1 MPSSGWMR
9 VWRGERAEG
18 EQAGALVRAA
28 ARGESIEHL
37 LELGAYALLEVGG
50 ADRAG
55 LWLAGER
62 PGEPGIGRV
71 MDSSSG
77 PTPEPWRHLDIFA
90 PFLRGA
96 LESADPLRVEL
107 GPEES
112 VPQVGPLVGMRS
124 AIWIPLRLRGSTL
137 GLAMVA
143 YAQAHS
149 TASLEALR
157 AQADEIS
164 LAVAHCN
171 DGRKYGRWAEELR
184 AQGRLAR
191 AILCGV
197 SADSILPQIARA
209 ARQFAQAEFVVL
221 ARAETSPLLAEGWDG
236 RSEWR
241 TVLDQ
246 EPFMR
251 AWRSVLAEGHEIK
264 MGGEDL
270 QVIPRNAADGAFAV
284 LDRLTAIPV
293 EVRNQTMGLL
303 VAGFTAPENTSEDL
317 ARLESYALLAASAL
331 EQEAAR
337 KDRTHWTNCFHQMLE
352 ESSEWLLSI
361 DEMGRIREA
370 SSGAR
375 DALRLDPRD
384 ADEMLLEDLFA
395 SAGRD
400 GVVQWRAK
408 AAQGGAEAAL
418 VPLEAALAGGKMVRL
433 RLRSALEGRGAA
445 GLRWL
450 VQLED
455 AEKGKTPKE
464 AEDRLEAELRGLMDS
479 IESGVLLVD
488 TDGIICAASDRLA
501 QILNI
506 EGKPLMEMGTVK
518 AMVESLAPRL
528 KRPEETAARWL
539 QRLTQGDEAGW
550 DEFELVRPARKVI
563 ERFFRPLFARSGA
576 RLGWLEIY
584 RDITGQRI
592 IQSKLLQ
599 REKMAGLG
607 QLVSGIAH
615 ELNNPLTSIQ
625 GYAQLL
631 LSRRSGDERTADAQR
646 ISEEAERAGRIVK
659 NLLLFARETKPE
671 RRAVDLNEVVER
683 TLALRSYELKIENI
697 QVDLDPAP
705 DLPPT
710 LADAA
715 QLQQAVLNLI
725 VNAEQA
731 IQQGRGRGRIAIRTR
746 RLAGDRIALEIA
758 DDGPGIPHE
767 IFSRIFDPFFTTK
780 PAGVGTGLGLSI
792 VYGIVQEHGGEVS
805 VDSLPGQGA
814 KLTVELPALS
824 AAAMEFAGKS
834 PAEPGFAARV
844 RVVRQPLPKG
854 RPERILVVEDE
865 PTVAHL
871 IADVLGEEGHKVDT
885 LLDSREALAIL
896 EQHEYDLVICD
907 LKMPHLDGPGLYQ
920 ALLRAGNPLQS
931 RLLFITGD
939 TMSARTT
946 EFLDSSGLPCLAK
959 PFLVEELKQMV
970 RQSLVGAPAAAR
982 GNAAGLD

>member
-1 MPSSGWMR
+1 MPAPGWMR

-18 EQAGALVRAA
+18 EQPGAFVRAA
-28 ARGESIEHL
+28 ARGDSIERL
-37 LELGAYALLEVGG
+37 LELGAYALLDVGG

-55 LWLAGER
+55 LWLASER
-62 PGEPGIGRV
+62 RGEPGVGRV
-71 MDSSSG
+71 MDCSSE
-77 PTPEPWRHLDIFA
+77 PTPESWRHLDVSA

-96 LESADPLRVEL
+96 LESAAPLRVEL

-112 VPQVGPLVGMRS
+112 VPQVGPLVGMQS
-124 AIWIPLRLRGSTL
+124 AIWIALRVRGSTL

-143 YAQAHS
+143 YAQAH
-149 TASLEALR
+149 TIASLEALR
-157 AQADEIS
+157 VQADEIS
-164 LAVAHCN
+164 LAVSHYSDSQKC
-171 DGRKYGRWAEELR
+171 GRWAEELR

-191 AILCGV
+191 AILCQV

-221 ARAETSPLLAEGWDG
+221 ARAETPPLLAEGWDG

-241 TVLDQ
+241 TVLEQ

-251 AWRSVLAEGHEIK
+251 AWLSVLADGHEIK
-264 MGGEDL
+264 MGGEVL
-270 QVIPRNAADGAFAV
+270 QVIPRNASDGPFAV
-284 LDRLTAIPV
+284 LDRVTAIPV
-293 EVRNQTMGLL
+293 EVRDQTAGLL
-303 VAGFTAPENTSEDL
+303 VAGFAAPENTSEDL
-317 ARLESYALLAASAL
+317 VRLESYALLAASAL

-337 KDRTHWTNCFHQMLE
+337 NERVHWTNCIRQMVE
-352 ESSEWLLSI
+352 ESSEWLLAV
-361 DEMGRIREA
+361 DEEGRIREA
-370 SSGAR
+370 SIEAR
-375 DALRLDPRD
+375 TALRLDSKD
-384 ADEMLLEDLFA
+384 GEEMLLQDLFI

-400 GVVQWRAK
+400 AVVQWRDK
-408 AAQGGAEAAL
+408 AARGAAEAAM
-418 VPLEAALAGGKMVRL
+418 VPVEAALAGGKVVRL
-433 RLRSALEGRGAA
+433 RLRATLHAQGDTSQ
-445 GLRWL
+445 RWL
-450 VQLED
+450 VHLED
-455 AEKGKTPKE
+455 SGKGGAPKE

-479 IESGVLLVD
+479 IESGVLLLD
-488 TDGIICAASDRLA
+488 TEGKIYAASDRLA

-506 EGKPLMEMGTVK
+506 EGRPLMELGTVK

-528 KRPEETAARWL
+528 KRPEGAAARWL
-539 QRLTQGDEAGW
+539 DRLSQGDEAGW

-563 ERFFRPLFARSGA
+563 ERFFRPLYAPGGA

-599 REKMAGLG
+599 REKMAALG

-697 QVDLDPAP
+697 QVDLDLAA
-705 DLPPT
+705 DLSPT

-715 QLQQAVLNLI
+715 QLQQVVFNLI

-731 IQQGRGRGRIAIRTR
+731 IQLGRGRGRIAIRTR

-767 IFSRIFDPFFTTK
+767 IVSRIFDPFFTTK
-780 PAGVGTGLGLSI
+780 LAGVGTGLGLSI

-805 VDSLPGQGA
+805 VESPPGQGA
-814 KLTVELPALS
+814 KLMVELPALS
-824 AAAMEFAGKS
+824 AGALEFAGKS
-834 PAEPGFAARV
+834 SAAPGFAARV
-844 RVVRQPLPKG
+844 RVVRQPLPRG

-885 LLDSREALAIL
+885 LLDSREALAML

-939 TMSARTT
+939 TISARTT

-959 PFLVEELKQMV
+959 PFLVEELRQMV
-970 RQSLVGAPAAAR
+970 RQSLATAQAAAR

>member
-1 MPSSGWMR
+1 MPASGWMR
-9 VWRGERAEG
+9 VRRGERAEA
-18 EQAGALVRAA
+18 ERPEAFVRAA
-28 ARGESIEHL
+28 VRGDSIEHL

-55 LWLAGER
+55 LWLASER
-62 PGEPGIGRV
+62 PGEPGVGRV
-71 MDSSSG
+71 VDASSG
-77 PTPEPWRHLDIFA
+77 PTPERWRHLDVSA

-124 AIWIPLRLRGSTL
+124 AIWIPLRVRGSTL
-137 GLAMVA
+137 GLAVVA
-143 YAQAHS
+143 YAQAHT
-149 TASLEALR
+149 TASPEALR

-164 LAVAHCN
+164 LAVSQYSAS
-171 DGRKYGRWAEELR
+171 RKYGKWAEELR

-221 ARAETSPLLAEGWDG
+221 ARAETPPLLAEGWDG

-241 TVLDQ
+241 TVLEQ

-251 AWRSVLAEGHEIK
+251 VWLSVLAEGHEIK
-264 MGGEDL
+264 MGGDVL
-270 QVIPRNAADGAFAV
+270 RVIPRNAPDGPFAL

-293 EVRNQTMGLL
+293 EVGNQTAGLL
-303 VAGFTAPENTSEDL
+303 VAGFRVPENTSEDFV
-317 ARLESYALLAASAL
+317 RLESYALLAASAL

-337 KDRTHWTNCFHQMLE
+337 NERVQWANWIHQMVE
-352 ESSEWLLSI
+352 ESSEWLLAI
-361 DEMGRIREA
+361 DEKGGIREA
-370 SSGAR
+370 SSVAR
-375 DALRLDPRD
+375 AALRLDPKD
-384 ADEMLLEDLFA
+384 AQDTPLEDLFA

-400 GVVQWRAK
+400 AVVQWRGK
-408 AAQGGAEAAL
+408 AAQGGEEAAM
-418 VPLEAALAGGKMVRL
+418 VPQEAALAGGKVVRL
-433 RLRSALEGRGAA
+433 RMRSALPGRGADH
-445 GLRWL
+445 RWL
-450 VQLED
+450 VHLED
-455 AEKGKTPKE
+455 AGKGGPPKE
-464 AEDRLEAELRGLMDS
+464 VEDRLEAELRGLMDS

-488 TDGIICAASDRLA
+488 TEGKICAASDRLA
-501 QILNI
+501 QILNLD
-506 EGKPLMEMGTVK
+506 GRPLMELGTVK

-528 KRPEETAARWL
+528 NRPEETAARWL
-539 QRLTQGDEAGW
+539 ERLSQGEEAGW
-550 DEFELVRPARKVI
+550 DEFELVLPARKVI
-563 ERFFRPLFARSGA
+563 ERFFRPLFARGGA

-599 REKMAGLG
+599 REKMAALG

-646 ISEEAERAGRIVK
+646 ISQEAERAGRIVK

-697 QVDLDPAP
+697 QVNLDPAP
-705 DLPPT
+705 DLPST

-715 QLQQAVLNLI
+715 QLQQVVLNLI

-758 DDGPGIPHE
+758 DDGPGIPPE
-767 IFSRIFDPFFTTK
+767 IVSRIFDPFFTTK

-805 VDSLPGQGA
+805 VESPPGQGA
-814 KLTVELPALS
+814 KITVELPALS
-824 AAAMEFAGKS
+824 AAAIEFAGTS

-844 RVVRQPLPKG
+844 RVVRQPLPRG

-871 IADVLGEEGHKVDT
+871 IADVLGEEGHKVET
-885 LLDSREALAIL
+885 LLDSREALALL

-907 LKMPHLDGPGLYQ
+907 LKMPHLDGPGLYH
-920 ALLRAGNPLQS
+920 ALLRAGNPLQA

-970 RQSLVGAPAAAR
+970 RQSLATAPAAAR

>member
-433 RLRSALEGRGAA
+433 RLRSTLEGRGAA

-563 ERFFRPLFARSGA
+563 ERFFRPLFARSGE